1 MEQEKREASVR
12 AKREAKE
19 AIKDQRQRQKS
30 NTKGRPSLTP
40 GLYERND
47 LPTHSLRRIPAV
59 IEETVTFL
67 ERDGTLTHTLYFNIR
82 YAPLNIYIYW

>member
-67 ERDGTLTHTLYFNIR
+67 ERDGTLTHTLYISI
-82 YAPLNIYIYW
+82 YATHLHLYIYR